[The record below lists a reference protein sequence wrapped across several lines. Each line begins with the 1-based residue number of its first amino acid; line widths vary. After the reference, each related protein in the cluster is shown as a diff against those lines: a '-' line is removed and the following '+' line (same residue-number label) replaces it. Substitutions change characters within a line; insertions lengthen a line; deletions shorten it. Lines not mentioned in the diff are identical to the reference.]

1 MLLYQRIGIF
11 LMLLG
16 LVLAVSGA
24 LFKGRFSS
32 YLMTAGFVLA
42 CLSVLWMVGLLVYS
56 TTMPIGI
63 E

>member
-1 MLLYQRIGIF
+1 MLFYQRISIF

-16 LVLAVSGA
+16 FALAVSGA

-32 YLMTAGFVLA
+32 YLMTAGFALA